1 MKAKNGIESL
11 VLAGIQGI
19 GTVVIYLWDYN
30 WPQTM
35 AVAQAI
41 AFVML
46 VAIGILLMRLLWICI
61 SSYVINVS
69 KYLYYKITKE
79 DIVTACFWPLF
90 WTNKKWSWA
99 NVFWVYDDR
108 TCFSMNK
115 YLQDKLGFQKLC
127 AYILKR
133 NRVLFVIYLLVL
145 AAVEY
150 MLFQMKLYALMWLI
164 VIGGVEHIVYQMEYR
179 HIGTPNAMAFAGIGG
194 VTTRLILH
202 ILVNQSK
209 VESLVVGK
217 EVVKILSEEMY
228 DADGGYFFNYLCLSA
243 MYNEMCHGVEN
254 EFTSYMDIKVENI
267 INETPDA
274 MKLIDGMEKQ
284 FKYKYIEPSICLFFV
299 NYREFLLYVLMYY
312 KLKNKQMQYI
322 WLNNYIQC
330 MLEQVGKECV
340 HNSILSE
347 KILENKFEEY
357 KDLYQK
363 VLQHEFREETTIFT
377 GYDTLPLWKEARHE
391 FVRRYNNELGK

>member
-1 MKAKNGIESL
+1 M
-11 VLAGIQGI
+11 
-19 GTVVIYLWDYN
+19 
-30 WPQTM
+30 P
-35 AVAQAI
+35 
-41 AFVML
+41 
-46 VAIGILLMRLLWICI
+46 
-61 SSYVINVS
+61 
-69 KYLYYKITKE
+69 
-79 DIVTACFWPLF
+79 
-90 WTNKKWSWA
+90 
-99 NVFWVYDDR
+99 
-108 TCFSMNK
+108 
-115 YLQDKLGFQKLC
+115 
-127 AYILKR
+127 
-133 NRVLFVIYLLVL
+133 
-145 AAVEY
+145 
-150 MLFQMKLYALMWLI
+150 
-164 VIGGVEHIVYQMEYR
+164 
-179 HIGTPNAMAFAGIGG
+179 
-194 VTTRLILH
+194 
-202 ILVNQSK
+202 
-209 VESLVVGK
+209 
-217 EVVKILSEEMY
+217 
-228 DADGGYFFNYLCLSA
+228 
-243 MYNEMCHGVEN
+243 
-254 EFTSYMDIKVENI
+254 DIKVENI